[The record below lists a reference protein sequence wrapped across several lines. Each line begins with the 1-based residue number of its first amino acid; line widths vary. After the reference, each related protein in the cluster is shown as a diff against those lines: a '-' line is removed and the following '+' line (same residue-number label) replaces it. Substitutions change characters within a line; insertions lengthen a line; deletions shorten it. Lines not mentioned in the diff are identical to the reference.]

1 MNSAEF
7 SREIGLNSAEFFRSK
22 KVSSNSAENMNSYEF
37 TVIATVL
44 HHYSLLTPTI
54 NIPFSQIIGST
65 KKCFVMEA
73 VSDAS
78 AAATYE
84 SAIEWFCKL
93 SPADL
98 EITRG
103 MS

>member
-22 KVSSNSAENMNSYEF
+22 KGSSNSAENMNSYEF
-37 TVIATVL
+37 TIIATVL
-44 HHYSLLTPTI
+44 HQYSLPHYSLLTTTI
-54 NIPFSQIIGST
+54 NIHFSQIIGST

-78 AAATYE
+78 AAATY
-84 SAIEWFCKL
+84 
-93 SPADL
+93 D
-98 EITRG
+98 
-103 MS
+103 